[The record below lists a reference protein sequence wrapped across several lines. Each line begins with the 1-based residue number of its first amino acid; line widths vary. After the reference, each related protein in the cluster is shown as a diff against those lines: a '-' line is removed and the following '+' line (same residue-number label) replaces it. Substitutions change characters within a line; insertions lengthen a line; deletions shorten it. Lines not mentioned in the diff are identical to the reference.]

1 MARLIAL
8 VLVALV
14 ALLQLKYWVGRGGV
28 CVTSARVGLA
38 PAALAAQAHAGD
50 VFVYRTGTCGLRES
64 RARLPAT

>member
-1 MARLIAL
+1 M
-8 VLVALV
+8 
-14 ALLQLKYWVGRGGV
+14 
-28 CVTSARVGLA
+28 TSARVGLA